1 MNLEKSCYSRLVA
14 RLSSVSEQDCHRHSS
29 GIQIRDYIDQVEL
42 AVSIYEVIINSADV
56 YFGIKATSLSDALI
70 KAVVQE
76 ITKNYSKL
84 TLTDVEYAYE
94 RFSKQRTDWRN
105 LTKSDLIEP
114 IKQYSIIKMEITNE
128 QRRIIEDERIAEE
141 SRVKQLEFEKN
152 ALNVYKAS
160 LSLGEWLGD
169 IFQAKAIFNL
179 FRGKISGEKAKQLQ
193 AEAVAKFRGYEDKK
207 KLEHTLYTPER
218 IYAQLIVEYG
228 IENKIEI

>member
-1 MNLEKSCYSRLVA
+1 MVA

-56 YFGIKATSLSDALI
+56 HFGIKATSLSDALI
-70 KAVVQE
+70 KAVVTE

-128 QRRIIEDERIAEE
+128 QRRIHEDERIAEE

-152 ALNVYKAS
+152 AIKVYKAS
-160 LSLGEWLGD
+160 LELGEWLGD

-207 KLEHTLYTPER
+207 KLEHTLFTAER

-228 IENKIEI
+228 IENKIQI

>member
-1 MNLEKSCYSRLVA
+1 MDNVA
-14 RLSSVSEQDCHRHSS
+14 KIVNK
-29 GIQIRDYIDQVEL
+29 EL
-42 AVSIYEVIINSADV
+42 ANEDELYTKRNPSRVNDAIYEQI
-56 YFGIKATSLSDALI
+56 F
-70 KAVVQE
+70 
-76 ITKNYSKL
+76 
-84 TLTDVEYAYE
+84 
-94 RFSKQRTDWRN
+94 
-105 LTKSDLIEP
+105 
-114 IKQYSIIKMEITNE
+114 
-128 QRRIIEDERIAEE
+128 
-141 SRVKQLEFEKN
+141 KN

-160 LSLGEWLGD
+160 LGLGEWLGD